1 MNGLAYDELASE
13 EAYFQRA
20 GITLQ
25 RPSGRRRNSSIVGI
39 YNDALR
45 HADGSMSV
53 AYEVETPATMFA
65 ADALVDSRCDEL
77 ARMLAFEKP
86 PGTLIQFRYSTTPD
100 PGRAIVRLIEAR
112 ALGGTHTLA
121 ALLQG
126 SNLDHLRRC
135 AETLPYRQS
144 VLTMWVRV
152 PRKKRSSSTMI
163 ALEDFARAMRLE
175 LKKQGIVGTM
185 KDLNRIYSRTADD
198 SVVRCSLED
207 EDHAYSHATGV
218 WRQVENASPLM
229 LRRFTRQEI
238 WEAVFFGHCQNANSA
253 PILPHT
259 PGRDLRDYLCGETI
273 EGQLDYLMHGEY
285 PLAIVSM
292 FTPPNE
298 FVTADALRGLI
309 GRRDFNSRHTIVSE
323 YLFREQLK
331 EAKHLD
337 RRIRQVKRTFTRRD
351 NPEGAAALRSLRA
364 VREEVV
370 GARESLLPTRFF
382 IIVYGERVRNF
393 SELGRSLRGLDDQC
407 ERFVAAIRQI
417 PGANAE
423 REEPEA
429 LRWLYPSAIAG
440 ELSPN
445 LTGRELTEVS
455 NSVAALTPTE
465 NSWEGAR
472 RPHTLVSTIT
482 GRLIGIDLFDRNQIP
497 SPLIQIIAAPRG
509 GKSILMA
516 QFACDILGSLR
527 DASVNAIDIGE
538 TLRPLVTVLGG
549 RYIRPQPD
557 EVRAINI
564 WSYPELREGMMPDDV
579 QKALVVGDLK
589 MLARVK
595 DDDKTAED
603 IISAV
608 VVQVYENIVS
618 QNGPGR
624 PLFEPVLSHFVA
636 QLKTYPFDSE
646 IVRERRETL
655 VLALGNYIGHPWL
668 DAPTDRDYELRTPF
682 DVFELGSLRDFPH
695 DIKLSLAYR
704 IAAHV
709 ARSIGRRREDGSR
722 APTVNL
728 FDEMWEIKEEYPFI
742 FKVLQHAG
750 RKGPKENSIT
760 ILATHAFE
768 DIEDVASLSK
778 TGNVTFIGKQLG
790 DYSKLVAHAKLSEN
804 GAAAIAHIK
813 TAPGRFSQ
821 FVMVIGSGPDQVVEV
836 VQHELSPLMLWTLT
850 TNADERNARIR
861 VHAYHP
867 DWTDMQVHGWLAE
880 HYPRGLTAIGL
891 KEIDEQALEIIQYPI
906 ALPGE
911 VEEVEGL
918 KS

>member
-1 MNGLAYDELASE
+1 MEHALAYDELELAK
-13 EAYFQRA
+13 RVNRRTLTLRRPA
-20 GITLQ
+20 G
-25 RPSGRRRNSSIVGI
+25 RKRDSSIVGI
-39 YNDALR
+39 YRDALR
-45 HADGSMSV
+45 HKDGSLTV
-53 AYEVETPATMFA
+53 AYNVEAPATMFA
-65 ADALVDSRCDEL
+65 DDALVDIRYDDL

-86 PGTLIQFRYSTTPD
+86 AGTLVQFRYSTIPD
-100 PGRAIVRLIEAR
+100 PGYAIINVISSRADQ
-112 ALGGTHTLA
+112 GTHTLA
-121 ALLQG
+121 SLLQA
-126 SNLDHLRRC
+126 SNLEYIESGAKRVAYRR
-135 AETLPYRQS
+135 S

-152 PRKKRSSSTMI
+152 PPKKRTNSTLSALADFKQALRNEIETNGFFAALRNI
-163 ALEDFARAMRLE
+163 A
-175 LKKQGIVGTM
+175 VT
-185 KDLNRIYSRTADD
+185 YSRTADD
-198 SVVRCSLED
+198 AVVRRTLED
-207 EDHAYSHATGV
+207 EKRNYSQANQV
-218 WRQVENASPLM
+218 WRQIENSSPLV

-238 WEAVFFGHCQNANSA
+238 WEAIFYGNCQNAGSN
-253 PILPHT
+253 PIIPDK
-259 PGRDLRDYLCGETI
+259 PGRDLRDYLCSETI
-273 EGQLDYLMHGEY
+273 EGELNYLMHGEY
-285 PLAIVSM
+285 PVAIVSM

-309 GRRDFNSRHTIVSE
+309 GRRDFNSRHTIVTE
-323 YLFREQLK
+323 YLFPAQLK
-331 EAKHLD
+331 ETKRLD
-337 RRIRQVKRTFTRRD
+337 RRIKQVKRTFTKRD

-364 VREEVV
+364 VRDEVA
-370 GARESLLPTRFF
+370 GARESLLPTRFY
-382 IIVYGERVRNF
+382 VLLYGERARNF
-393 SELGRSLRGLDDQC
+393 VELKASIDQLDEQC
-407 ERFVAAIRQI
+407 EKVVAALRQI

-429 LRWLYPSAIAG
+429 LRALYPSAIVG
-440 ELSPN
+440 ELSPS

-465 NSWEGAR
+465 DSWPGAA
-472 RPHTLVSTIT
+472 RPHTLLSTAT
-482 GRLIGIDLFDRNQIP
+482 GRLIGVDLFDRNQIP

-516 QFACDILGSLR
+516 QFACDILASLR

-538 TLRPLVTVLGG
+538 TLLPLVTVLGG

-557 EVRAINI
+557 EVQAINI
-564 WSYPELREGMMPDDV
+564 WSYEGLGESEPPDDV

-608 VVQVYENIVS
+608 VSQVYENIVP

-624 PLFEPVLSHFVA
+624 PLFEPTLSHFVA
-636 QLKTYPFDSE
+636 QLRTFPFESE
-646 IVRERRETL
+646 MVRERRETL
-655 VLALGNYIGHPWL
+655 VLGLSNYIGHPWL
-668 DAPTDRDYELRTPF
+668 DAQTHPDYEQKSPF

-709 ARSIGRRREDGSR
+709 ARSIGRRRADGTR
-722 APTVNL
+722 APTANL

-778 TGNVTFIGKQLG
+778 TGNVLFIGKQLG
-790 DYSKLVAHAKLSEN
+790 DYSKAVAHAKLSPN
-804 GAAAIAHIK
+804 GAEAIAHLK

-821 FVMVIGSGPDQVVEV
+821 FVMVIGTGPDQVVEI

-850 TNADERNARIR
+850 TNADERNARSR
-861 VHAYHP
+861 VLAYHP
-867 DWTDMQVHGWLAE
+867 NWSDMQIHAWLAE
-880 HYPRGLTAIGL
+880 HYPRGLTALGL
-891 KEIDEQALEIIQYPI
+891 REIDETLLE
-906 ALPGE
+906 AAA
-911 VEEVEGL
+911 
-918 KS
+918 